1 MKRIKPT
8 DKNISPNQRR
18 LRMMELSGIP
28 ITEREKKKIN
38 EVVSMVEPSKYHN
51 RMKPITSTLKSL
63 EDMDDEEE
71 LDLDEL
77 IDELEDD
84 IMLDEILEEMGY
96 YDDDEEDLEELR
108 NVKVSKGYEEGRK
121 LVDKLRRKLFR
132 TFNDEEIKELEEDI
146 KSWELF
152 RITSL
157 VGLGLR
163 DIDGVPTPILKKE
176 LRDIDSWDFNGGEDG
191 KKHISCFDIQ
201 QFTKDEDEKKLH
213 KSVTNRYGDTY
224 KNVGEYYRTLRHQL
238 MVYEIH
244 YKMDLENKKR

>member
-28 ITEREKKKIN
+28 ITEREKNKIN

-96 YDDDEEDLEELR
+96 YDDDEDLEELR

-132 TFNDEEIKELEEDI
+132 TFNDEELD
-146 KSWELF
+146 
-152 RITSL
+152 
-157 VGLGLR
+157 
-163 DIDGVPTPILKKE
+163 
-176 LRDIDSWDFNGGEDG
+176 DFMDV
-191 KKHISCFDIQ
+191 ISNSFDM
-201 QFTKDEDEKKLH
+201 
-213 KSVTNRYGDTY
+213 NR
-224 KNVGEYYRTLRHQL
+224 R
-238 MVYEIH
+238 
-244 YKMDLENKKR
+244 

>member
-63 EDMDDEEE
+63 EGMDDEEE

-84 IMLDEILEEMGY
+84 IMLDEILGEMGY

-132 TFNDEEIKELEEDI
+132 TFNDEELD
-146 KSWELF
+146 
-152 RITSL
+152 
-157 VGLGLR
+157 
-163 DIDGVPTPILKKE
+163 
-176 LRDIDSWDFNGGEDG
+176 DFMDV
-191 KKHISCFDIQ
+191 ISNSFDM
-201 QFTKDEDEKKLH
+201 
-213 KSVTNRYGDTY
+213 NR
-224 KNVGEYYRTLRHQL
+224 R
-238 MVYEIH
+238 
-244 YKMDLENKKR
+244 

>member
-51 RMKPITSTLKSL
+51 RMKPISSTLKSL

-96 YDDDEEDLEELR
+96 YDDEEDLEELR

-132 TFNDEEIKELEEDI
+132 TFNDEELD
-146 KSWELF
+146 
-152 RITSL
+152 
-157 VGLGLR
+157 
-163 DIDGVPTPILKKE
+163 
-176 LRDIDSWDFNGGEDG
+176 DFMDV
-191 KKHISCFDIQ
+191 ISNSFDM
-201 QFTKDEDEKKLH
+201 
-213 KSVTNRYGDTY
+213 NR
-224 KNVGEYYRTLRHQL
+224 R
-238 MVYEIH
+238 
-244 YKMDLENKKR
+244 

>member
-96 YDDDEEDLEELR
+96 YDDEEDLEEMKLDF
-108 NVKVSKGYEEGRK
+108 NSKGYKEARK
-121 LVDKLRRKLFR
+121 LIQKLRGKLFR
-132 TFNDEEIKELEEDI
+132 ELD
-146 KSWELF
+146 
-152 RITSL
+152 
-157 VGLGLR
+157 
-163 DIDGVPTPILKKE
+163 DD
-176 LRDIDSWDFNGGEDG
+176 
-191 KKHISCFDIQ
+191 
-201 QFTKDEDEKKLH
+201 
-213 KSVTNRYGDTY
+213 
-224 KNVGEYYRTLRHQL
+224 
-238 MVYEIH
+238 
-244 YKMDLENKKR
+244 DLETFVNTLGDAFGMVRR

>member
-96 YDDDEEDLEELR
+96 YYDEEDLEELR

-132 TFNDEEIKELEEDI
+132 TFNDEELD
-146 KSWELF
+146 
-152 RITSL
+152 
-157 VGLGLR
+157 
-163 DIDGVPTPILKKE
+163 
-176 LRDIDSWDFNGGEDG
+176 DFMDV
-191 KKHISCFDIQ
+191 ISNSFDM
-201 QFTKDEDEKKLH
+201 
-213 KSVTNRYGDTY
+213 NR
-224 KNVGEYYRTLRHQL
+224 R
-238 MVYEIH
+238 
-244 YKMDLENKKR
+244 

>member
-1 MKRIKPT
+1 MKNYEKLQKTIMKRIKPT

-96 YDDDEEDLEELR
+96 YDDEEDLEELR

-132 TFNDEEIKELEEDI
+132 TFNDEELD
-146 KSWELF
+146 
-152 RITSL
+152 
-157 VGLGLR
+157 
-163 DIDGVPTPILKKE
+163 
-176 LRDIDSWDFNGGEDG
+176 DFMDV
-191 KKHISCFDIQ
+191 ISNSFDM
-201 QFTKDEDEKKLH
+201 
-213 KSVTNRYGDTY
+213 NR
-224 KNVGEYYRTLRHQL
+224 R
-238 MVYEIH
+238 
-244 YKMDLENKKR
+244 

>member
-28 ITEREKKKIN
+28 ITEREKNKIN

-96 YDDDEEDLEELR
+96 YDDEEDLKELR

-132 TFNDEEIKELEEDI
+132 TFNDEELD
-146 KSWELF
+146 
-152 RITSL
+152 
-157 VGLGLR
+157 
-163 DIDGVPTPILKKE
+163 
-176 LRDIDSWDFNGGEDG
+176 DFMDV
-191 KKHISCFDIQ
+191 ISNSFDM
-201 QFTKDEDEKKLH
+201 
-213 KSVTNRYGDTY
+213 NR
-224 KNVGEYYRTLRHQL
+224 R
-238 MVYEIH
+238 
-244 YKMDLENKKR
+244 

>member
-77 IDELEDD
+77 IDDADVVD
-84 IMLDEILEEMGY
+84 IVTPTIEHFECAKKALKATKHVFIEKPVTQT
-96 YDDDEEDLEELR
+96 
-108 NVKVSKGYEEGRK
+108 VKES
-121 LVDKLRRKLFR
+121 
-132 TFNDEEIKELEEDI
+132 
-146 KSWELF
+146 
-152 RITSL
+152 
-157 VGLGLR
+157 
-163 DIDGVPTPILKKE
+163 
-176 LRDIDSWDFNGGEDG
+176 
-191 KKHISCFDIQ
+191 
-201 QFTKDEDEKKLH
+201 
-213 KSVTNRYGDTY
+213 
-224 KNVGEYYRTLRHQL
+224 
-238 MVYEIH
+238 
-244 YKMDLENKKR
+244 